1 MAVCAVVVVRRV
13 DIAIVVE
20 VEVVR
25 VVVIGHTGPPVAVVA
40 DIVEAAIVVVQIT
53 RSRC

>member
-1 MAVCAVVVVRRV
+1 MAVCPIVVVRRV

-25 VVVIGHTGPPVAVVA
+25 VVVIGRTGPPVAVVA